1 MRLMVM
7 WQSRDVMSC
16 LSSEPRGTCK
26 LVGDTARKEMG
37 TVFSALQGSIDTA
50 QGALQTLQVRNC

>member
-1 MRLMVM
+1 M